1 MNLSLGAI
9 LVVAVFLT
17 ATLSGVYGMVGGMLL
32 LWVLLLLMPVSA
44 AIAVQ
49 GVLQLVAN
57 MSRAWF
63 ARGHIDWKIIGVS
76 MIGLAGALGVLAAV
90 SYTPDLAIVSICVGL
105 LPISIWVPVRW
116 ISLDAAKPAQALVCG
131 FLSGILN
138 VGIGVAG
145 PIVDI
150 FFARTQMDRRTVIAT
165 KATMVGVSHMA
176 KIVFYSQAVSTITQ
190 SDALAILL
198 AVPFSVLGSMAGHR
212 ILVRLTNESF
222 RTGTRWLVTGVG
234 AFFFVQGVYLLT
246 TGG

>member
-1 MNLSLGAI
+1 MNLGLAAI
-9 LVVAVFLT
+9 LVVSVFLT
-17 ATLSGVYGMVGGMLL
+17 ATLSGVYGMVGGMML

-44 AIAVQ
+44 AIAIQ

-57 MSRAWF
+57 ASRAWI
-63 ARGHIDWKIIGVS
+63 ARAHIDWKIIGMS
-76 MIGLAGALGVLAAV
+76 MIGLVVALGVLAAV
-90 SYTPDLAIVSICVGL
+90 RYTPNLAVVSICVGL
-105 LPISIWVPVRW
+105 LPITIWVPIRW
-116 ISLDAAKPAQALVCG
+116 ISLDAAKPPQALVCG
-131 FLSGILN
+131 CLSGILN

-165 KATMVGVSHMA
+165 KATMIGVSHVA
-176 KIVFYSQAVSTITQ
+176 KIVFYSTALGEITQ
-190 SDALAILL
+190 SDALAIML
-198 AVPFSVLGSMAGHR
+198 AVPFSVLGSMAGHQ

-234 AFFFVQGVYLLT
+234 AFFFLQGVYLLT